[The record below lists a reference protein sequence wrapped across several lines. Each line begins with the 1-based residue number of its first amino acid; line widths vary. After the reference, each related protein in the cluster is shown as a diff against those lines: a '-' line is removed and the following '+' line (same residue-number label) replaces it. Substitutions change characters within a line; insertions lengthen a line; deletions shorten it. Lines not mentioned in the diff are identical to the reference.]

1 MTKGQ
6 AQGARPKAQGEPD
19 DLKLFRQSVKDV
31 KPLPQPNRVVH
42 DLPKPRPRPAKREE
56 DEQAVLDELKW
67 LAFDQNRGQSRFSPA
82 RNSGTVP
89 IDDAEFEDDGM
100 FLRPGLPRDILRKL
114 KRTHWVIQAN
124 LDLHGLTGDE
134 AVAET
139 AVFLAGCKR
148 SGIRCVRI
156 IHGKGLRSPGREP
169 VLKRRIR
176 KLLTRRD
183 EVLAF
188 VEPRAIHGGGG
199 AVVVLLEA

>member
-1 MTKGQ
+1 MTKP
-6 AQGARPKAQGEPD
+6 AQGAGPKAQEESAVFREAVRDVAPLRAPD
-19 DLKLFRQSVKDV
+19 
-31 KPLPQPNRVVH
+31 RVVH
-42 DLPKPRPRPAKREE
+42 DVPKPRPHPAKREE
-56 DEQAVLDELKW
+56 DEQAVLDEL
-67 LAFDQNRGQSRFSPA
+67 ARHTFD
-82 RNSGTVP
+82 
-89 IDDAEFEDDGM
+89 DDAEFEDDGM

-148 SGIRCVRI
+148 SGVRCVRI
-156 IHGKGLRSPGREP
+156 VHGKGLRSPGREP